1 MSEFNITG
9 WLKNHY
15 LAEAGEPSSKVTSL
29 VPLIVDAINQ
39 VDENLSYKDLAEAIG
54 IILIEQYGSHN
65 FQPFMG
71 VLHSKIGIGENILKE
86 SLDLNDIAITHTAEL
101 EKIFDS
107 RPYVSMGPYGE
118 GSLTFNIKDE
128 LSDEDW
134 KKALTWVK
142 DQGYQIETQSN
153 YYEVDIDDDRSWF
166 PKIKFSFPTPN

>member
-29 VPLIVDAINQ
+29 VPLMIDAINQ

-71 VLHSKIGIGENILKE
+71 VL
-86 SLDLNDIAITHTAEL
+86 
-101 EKIFDS
+101 
-107 RPYVSMGPYGE
+107 
-118 GSLTFNIKDE
+118 
-128 LSDEDW
+128 
-134 KKALTWVK
+134 
-142 DQGYQIETQSN
+142 
-153 YYEVDIDDDRSWF
+153 RST
-166 PKIKFSFPTPN
+166 I

>member
-29 VPLIVDAINQ
+29 VPLMIDAINQ

-71 VLHSKIGIGENILKE
+71 VLHSKIGMDENILKDITKQYR
-86 SLDLNDIAITHTAEL
+86 SLVSKSDKSTTYMEMSKCLSEINLICGLLKDIIT
-101 EKIFDS
+101 I
-107 RPYVSMGPYGE
+107 
-118 GSLTFNIKDE
+118 
-128 LSDEDW
+128 SDE
-134 KKALTWVK
+134 
-142 DQGYQIETQSN
+142 E
-153 YYEVDIDDDRSWF
+153 IDSPIIDH
-166 PKIKFSFPTPN
+166 PNLAVLQHRLSHLQLVWL